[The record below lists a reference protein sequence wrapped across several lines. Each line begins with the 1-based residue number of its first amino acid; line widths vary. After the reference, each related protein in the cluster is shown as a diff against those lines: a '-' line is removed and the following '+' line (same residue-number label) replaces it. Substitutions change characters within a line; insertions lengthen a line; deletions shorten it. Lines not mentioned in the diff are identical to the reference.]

1 MRLTRRSEIAQVV
14 FEETLELSPQSLSY
28 LAFLIKL
35 QKNLG
40 IFIIVQLIHG
50 LLPTIS
56 SVHIYI

>member
-40 IFIIVQLIHG
+40 IFIIVQLTHG